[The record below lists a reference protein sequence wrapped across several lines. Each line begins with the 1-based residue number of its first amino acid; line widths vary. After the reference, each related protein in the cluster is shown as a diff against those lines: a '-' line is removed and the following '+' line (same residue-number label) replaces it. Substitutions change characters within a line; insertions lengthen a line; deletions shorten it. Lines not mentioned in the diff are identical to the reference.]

1 MRIPNFEL
9 FFLFHGDK
17 FSTNFMEAFNDKP
30 ALFRAWSLQTIGIM
44 AEQML
49 VDARDSAAGCNRDK
63 CYYLAFAG
71 AFSCNSPNKFVET
84 IGCIRNFSYF
94 CPRK

>member
-49 VDARDSAAGCNRDK
+49 VDARDSADGCRI
-63 CYYLAFAG
+63 YYRKMVMNTGKSVVASSFLK
-71 AFSCNSPNKFVET
+71 SFV
-84 IGCIRNFSYF
+84 
-94 CPRK
+94 